1 MAGLAATA
9 TRSDTGWA
17 VVGNLGV
24 MSTGAH
30 QDNETIST
38 EFLIE
43 PFTEDSPG
51 THVQVALDCFD
62 KVGLEV
68 EMGPFSNST
77 SGAIDATADA
87 IAAMIRSSMREGA
100 TAIRI
105 QVGANPDELD
115 GLGSLQNALDQM
127 VRSAERDLG
136 TNSNDWDRGQ
146 KQAVVRMLDE
156 RGAFLLRGAV
166 DDIAKIM
173 GVSRI
178 TIYNYLSAIEE
189 S

>member
-1 MAGLAATA
+1 MSAGGHPK
-9 TRSDTGWA
+9 D
-17 VVGNLGV
+17 
-24 MSTGAH
+24 H
-30 QDNETIST
+30 TITT
-38 EFLIE
+38 EFLVE
-43 PFTEDSPG
+43 PFAEGSPG
-51 THVQVALDCFD
+51 SHVQVALDCFANAGL
-62 KVGLEV
+62 KVD
-68 EMGPFSNST
+68 MGPFSNST
-77 SGAIDATADA
+77 TGAIDATADA
-87 IAAMIRSSMREGA
+87 VAQMIRSSMRSGA

-105 QVGANPDELD
+105 QVGEQQSDLD
-115 GLGSLQNALDQM
+115 RLGSLEHALDQM

-136 TNSNDWDRGQ
+136 TNADEWDRSQ

-189 S
+189 R